1 MQPEPFRALFHFSGG
16 SPVEPEAAR
25 VELLLRTADG
35 RAWVLEMASGCE
47 RFIGFY
53 PRICGI
59 EDGKP
64 LLEYRTA
71 GAFF

>member
-1 MQPEPFRALFHFSGG
+1 MQPEPFRPLFRFSGASRVG
-16 SPVEPEAAR
+16 TGPAR

-35 RAWVLEMASGCE
+35 RVWVLDMEAGCE
-47 RFIGFY
+47 RFIGLY

-59 EDGKP
+59 EDERP

-71 GAFF
+71 GAL